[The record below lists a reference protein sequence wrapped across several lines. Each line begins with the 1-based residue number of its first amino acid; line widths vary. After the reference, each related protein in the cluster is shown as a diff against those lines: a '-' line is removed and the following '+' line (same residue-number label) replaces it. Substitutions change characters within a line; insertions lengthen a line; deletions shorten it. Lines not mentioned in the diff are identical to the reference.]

1 MTTNGIT
8 IGAQVKRKSGPA
20 HKGMVLALREG
31 QAQVRWQAGART
43 GGGEFL
49 PTVWTALDSI
59 KLAGT
64 STTAHQGWC
73 KAQGETVRLLIKQAL
88 ALRGGGS
95 LALAEGLNVDLS
107 RVRFGKVRARVEYE
121 TAIEALRSA
130 VTIS

>member
-1 MTTNGIT
+1 MTTNEIT
-8 IGAQVKRKSGPA
+8 IGALVQRRTGAA
-20 HKGMVLALREG
+20 HKGTVLALREG

-64 STTAHQGWC
+64 STTAHQAWC

-95 LALAEGLNVDLS
+95 LALAEHVGLDLS
-107 RVRFGKVRARVEYE
+107 LVRHGKVRARDVYE
-121 TAIEALRSA
+121 TAIETLRSA
-130 VTIS
+130 VTIF

>member
-8 IGAQVKRKSGPA
+8 IGAQVQRRTGA
-20 HKGMVLALREG
+20 GHKGTVLALREG

-49 PTVWTALDSI
+49 PTVWTDLGSI

-73 KAQGETVRLLIKQAL
+73 KAQGETVRALIKQAL

-95 LALAEGLNVDLS
+95 LALADHVGLDLS
-107 RVRFGKVRARVEYE
+107 RVRFGKVRARAEYE
-121 TAIEALRSA
+121 TAIEALRS
-130 VTIS
+130 VVSIS